1 MGETNRGFQG
11 VEVIRKVCGSPAVT
25 YTFSSTVEQVDIA
38 NLGGVSDIFYS
49 LSTTALNSY
58 AGSVGSGMGILWS
71 GGELS
76 HTTLPARVS
85 SVSIIGS
92 GTGSPFVQVTG
103 YY

>member
-1 MGETNRGFQG
+1 MGERIRGYQNT
-11 VEVIRKVCGSPAVT
+11 EIIRKVCGSPAVT
-25 YTFSSTVEQVDIA
+25 YTFTNVVEQVDIA

-49 LSTTALNSY
+49 PSTTALNNY

-76 HTTLPARVS
+76 HTTIPSRVTS
-85 SVSIIGS
+85 ISVIGS